1 MFIWAELVSQG
12 GEAMGTDLWGE
23 QKRDLRLR
31 GKLGVLAGMLV
42 GQEDRKPNMGRF
54 YGQSPGQLLSHDLF
68 VDINGRQ
75 IVS

>member
-1 MFIWAELVSQG
+1 M
-12 GEAMGTDLWGE
+12 
-23 QKRDLRLR
+23 
-31 GKLGVLAGMLV
+31 LAGMLV
-42 GQEDRKPNMGRF
+42 SQEDRKPNMGRF